1 MEKLRTG
8 KILVYVADSEAYAR
22 KRARNLGQLVVA
34 APGGERFITV
44 APRLYLAIIDG
55 ELCGEEEGDK

>member
-1 MEKLRTG
+1 MVRLRVKSVTQSSLIG
-8 KILVYVADSEAYAR
+8 SV
-22 KRARNLGQLVVA
+22 LVVA